1 MLLALENSRCGRPV
15 LVLQV
20 VVWASVVLFARHSPF
35 AALRLNLRLTPG
47 VYAAL
52 TVWRICPCLYRV

>member
-20 VVWASVVLFARHSPF
+20 VVWASVVLFARYSPLC
-35 AALRLNLRLTPG
+35 A
-47 VYAAL
+47 
-52 TVWRICPCLYRV
+52 